1 MSFGPHET
9 KKPYLRHFGEENLTF
24 LSEFFRACLP
34 KGGVT
39 YLIGR

>member
-9 KKPYLRHFGEENLTF
+9 KIYLRHFGEENLTF
-24 LSEFFRACLP
+24 LSEFFRSCFP

-39 YLIGR
+39 YLSGR